1 VAGSGDT
8 RFYVPW
14 DAIGATL
21 GRKGDLHACH
31 VEQRVAGAA
40 LADLAVQLA
49 AVSYDAIGPVAQVA
63 AGQRLLDA
71 LAAAALGRRTPEGRL
86 LERCAQRGRG
96 AAPERGATCRLLAG
110 AARSTEVDD
119 IDLQGCVTVG
129 AVIVPA
135 AVTTAAASPG
145 VGDRALLSAIVAG
158 YEAMT
163 RLGRAIGGATL
174 LYRGVW
180 PTYVTAAF
188 GAAAATARLLELDA
202 PATGRAL
209 ALALARTGNLP
220 TAALTRFG
228 YRYYALGCAA
238 VDGQDAALA
247 AAAGV
252 DADLDG
258 LAAFAERL
266 GAPLDVAELR
276 AGFGAPWCVSSVD
289 TKPWPTSRQAL
300 ASVAAFRQLM
310 LPPLDEIERI
320 VAAAPLVYRAMIDRP
335 ALPAN
340 RIESMLS
347 VQYQLGLAAFAPATL
362 DDALRDPLPSDTRIV
377 ALMHKVQVRA
387 DEGLGAQFPRVWGSR
402 VTLELRSGAS
412 MTAEVLEPAGSGT
425 RALAWAELTAKFER
439 VLAASRVKSG
449 ARLAALA
456 SCCERAGAGEGAS
469 AAELLALTEDLAR
482 A

>member
-1 VAGSGDT
+1 
-8 RFYVPW
+8 
-14 DAIGATL
+14 
-21 GRKGDLHACH
+21 
-31 VEQRVAGAA
+31 VEQHVAGAA
-40 LADLAVQLA
+40 LAGLAAQLA
-49 AVSYDAIGPVAQVA
+49 SVSYDAIGAAAQVA
-63 AGQRLLDA
+63 ARQRLLDT

-86 LERCAQRGRG
+86 LERYAQRGRSADLEHG
-96 AAPERGATCRLLAG
+96 ALCRLLTG

-119 IDLQGCVTVG
+119 IDLPGCTTVG
-129 AVIVPA
+129 AVVVPV
-135 AVTTAAASPG
+135 AVTTAAARPG
-145 VGDRALLSAIVAG
+145 GGDRALLCAVVAG

-188 GAAAATARLLELDA
+188 GAAAVTARLLELDA
-202 PATGRAL
+202 PATARAL
-209 ALALARTGNLP
+209 ALALARTGNVP
-220 TAALTRFG
+220 AAALTRFG

-238 VDGQDAALA
+238 VDGRDAALA

-258 LAAFAERL
+258 LAPFVERL
-266 GAPLDVAELR
+266 GATLDVAEFR
-276 AGFGAPWCVSSVD
+276 AELGTPWRVASVD

-300 ASVAAFRQLM
+300 ASVAAFRQLA

-320 VAAAPLVYRAMIDRP
+320 VAAVPLVYRAMIDRP

-347 VQYQLGLAAFAPATL
+347 VQYQIGLAAFAPATL
-362 DDALRDPLPSDTRIV
+362 DDALRESLPHDTRIA
-377 ALMHKVQVRA
+377 ALMQKVQVRA
-387 DEGLGAQFPRVWGSR
+387 DDGLGAQFPRVWGSR
-402 VTLELRSGAS
+402 VTLEPRAGAP
-412 MTAEVLEPAGSGT
+412 TTVEVLAPPGSGT
-425 RALAWAELTAKFER
+425 RALAWPDLNAKLER
-439 VLAASRVKSG
+439 VLGASGMKPG

-456 SCCERAGAGEGAS
+456 TCCERVGTGEGAT
-469 AAELLALTEDLAR
+469 AAELVALTEELAR